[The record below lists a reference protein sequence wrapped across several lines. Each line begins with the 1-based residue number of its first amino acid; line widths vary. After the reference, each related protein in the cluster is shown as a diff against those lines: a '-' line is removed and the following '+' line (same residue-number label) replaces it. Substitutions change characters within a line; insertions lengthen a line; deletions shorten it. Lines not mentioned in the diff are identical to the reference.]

1 MLTIK
6 PNPERKNNQ
15 ILTPEKLLKNPKPK
29 NSQILTSKKPLKNP
43 ERKNNQI
50 LTSKNRERIGIIRKE
65 LKELSYKLSKSELK
79 EIKKRLYDIENK
91 KGSLGSKKTR
101 RYLNELDEKI
111 LKLDRYYHD
120 YDDFEYKG
128 IKNKEDLFRL
138 SISEDYYKPKLV
150 ETGKYT
156 KYESKGDKILT
167 VEEFLSLIESH
178 LAGMINDYK
187 NKGEWKVQLIADIN
201 FISLKPGSDETRVMY
216 TKSDNVE
223 IRITDDMNDVIKELF
238 KSLLKRYQE
247 NLREKMR
254 GSEFGLDGVN
264 LLYYDFNKI
273 SLNRGG
279 SYIEPVKWIKDKRSI
294 INTKNND
301 YKRFQ
306 YAITV
311 GCYNSYKSKHNLNR
325 EEQVILLMISNSEK

>member
-1 MLTIK
+1 MGNNIKLQDLDLSLKEERDIIAFIAQKRGVTTKKLLLTIK
-6 PNPERKNNQ
+6 ASPERKNNQILTPRKPLKNPERKNNQ
-15 ILTPEKLLKNPKPK
+15 ILTPEKPLKNPKPK

-79 EIKKRLYDIENK
+79 EIKKRLYDIENE

-138 SISEDYYKPKLV
+138 SISEDYYTPKLV
-150 ETGKYT
+150 ETGYSGKYT

-167 VEEFLSLIESH
+167 VEEYISLIESY

-216 TKSDNVE
+216 TKSD
-223 IRITDDMNDVIKELF
+223 
-238 KSLLKRYQE
+238 
-247 NLREKMR
+247 
-254 GSEFGLDGVN
+254 
-264 LLYYDFNKI
+264 
-273 SLNRGG
+273 
-279 SYIEPVKWIKDKRSI
+279 
-294 INTKNND
+294 
-301 YKRFQ
+301 
-306 YAITV
+306 
-311 GCYNSYKSKHNLNR
+311 
-325 EEQVILLMISNSEK
+325 